1 MNSSIDNTPGNGAD
15 QSATNSGFSGTGFA
29 VSPGDSGLETNLR
42 PSLFDEFIGQKQR
55 VENLKTYVK
64 GAQQR
69 KEALDHVLL
78 YGPPGLGKTTLANII
93 AAEMGVNIKQTS
105 GPILEKKGDLSAIL
119 TDLEPGDVLF
129 IDEIHRLKT
138 ALEEILYKAMED
150 FQLDVIIGQ
159 GVGAR
164 SVSIDISRFT
174 LIGAT
179 TRAGL
184 LSSPLR
190 DRFGIMMHLDFYD
203 FPELVDVLLRSAEI
217 LNIKIYPKAAEAI
230 ARRSRGTPR
239 IANKLLK
246 RVRDFAQVEGE
257 GVIDPQ
263 ITALSFQA
271 LEVDEMGFDQTDRKI
286 LLTIIDHFGGGP
298 VGLSTISTSI
308 QEEKDTLLDVYEPY
322 LIQQGYLKITPRGRV
337 ATDKAYKH
345 FNRNIEGAQ
354 KKLF

>member
-1 MNSSIDNTPGNGAD
+1 MNGEESNTGIVPEDN
-15 QSATNSGFSGTGFA
+15 SEEVKF
-29 VSPGDSGLETNLR
+29 EKNLR
-42 PSLFDEFIGQKQR
+42 PSFFDEFIGQKQR

-64 GAQQR
+64 GAKQR
-69 KEALDHVLL
+69 NEALDHVLL

-93 AAEMGVNIKQTS
+93 AAEIGVNIRQTS
-105 GPILEKKGDLSAIL
+105 GPILERKGDLSAIL
-119 TDLEPGDVLF
+119 TDLEKHDVLF

-138 ALEEILYKAMED
+138 SLEEILYKAMED

-159 GVGAR
+159 GVGAKNI
-164 SVSIDISRFT
+164 SININHFT

-190 DRFGIMMHLDFYD
+190 DRFGIMIHLDFYNIE
-203 FPELVDVLLRSAEI
+203 ELVQVIIRSAGI
-217 LNIKIYPKAAEAI
+217 LDIKIYPKAAEII
-230 ARRSRGTPR
+230 ACRSRGTPR
-239 IANKLLK
+239 VANKLLK

-257 GVIDPQ
+257 GVIDPK
-263 ITALSFQA
+263 ITDLAFSA
-271 LEVDEMGFDQTDRKI
+271 LEVDEEGFDQTDRKI

-298 VGLSTISTSI
+298 VGLSTLSTSI

-322 LIQQGYLKITPRGRV
+322 LIQQGFMKITPRGRV

-345 FNRNIEGAQ
+345 FKRNLPDGQ
-354 KKLF
+354 RTLF

>member
-1 MNSSIDNTPGNGAD
+1 MEPAMT
-15 QSATNSGFSGTGFA
+15 
-29 VSPGDSGLETNLR
+29 DSDPTEVNEHNAEDLRFETNLR
-42 PSLFDEFIGQKQR
+42 PSFFDEFIGQKQR

-78 YGPPGLGKTTLANII
+78 HGPPGLGKTTLANII

-105 GPILEKKGDLSAIL
+105 GPILERKGDLSAIL
-119 TDLEPGDVLF
+119 TDLETDDVLF

-138 ALEEILYKAMED
+138 SLEEILYKAMED
-150 FQLDVIIGQ
+150 FQLDIIIGQ
-159 GVGAR
+159 GVGAKNI
-164 SVSIDISRFT
+164 SIDINHFT

-190 DRFGIMMHLDFYD
+190 DRFGIMIHLDFYNTE
-203 FPELVDVLLRSAEI
+203 ELIEVIIRSAKI
-217 LNIKIYPKAAEAI
+217 LDIKIYPKAAQAI
-230 ARRSRGTPR
+230 AMRSRGTPR

-257 GVIDPQ
+257 GVIDPK
-263 ITALSFQA
+263 ITELSFKA
-271 LEVDEMGFDQTDRKI
+271 LEVDEEGFDQTDRKI

-298 VGLSTISTSI
+298 VGLSTLSTSI

-322 LIQQGYLKITPRGRV
+322 LIQQGFLKITPRGRI
-337 ATDKAYKH
+337 ATHKAFKH
-345 FNRNIEGAQ
+345 FKKEIPVAQ
-354 KKLF
+354 RSLF

>member
-1 MNSSIDNTPGNGAD
+1 MSSEKSDTGNIPEDNSEEVKFE
-15 QSATNSGFSGTGFA
+15 Q
-29 VSPGDSGLETNLR
+29 NLR
-42 PSLFDEFIGQKQR
+42 PSFFDEFIGQKQR

-64 GAQQR
+64 GAKQR
-69 KEALDHVLL
+69 DEALDHVLL

-93 AAEMGVNIKQTS
+93 AAEIGVSIRQTS
-105 GPILEKKGDLSAIL
+105 GPILERKGDLSAIL
-119 TDLEPGDVLF
+119 TDLEAHDVLF

-138 ALEEILYKAMED
+138 SLEEILYKAMED

-159 GVGAR
+159 GVGAKN
-164 SVSIDISRFT
+164 ISLNINHFT

-190 DRFGIMMHLDFYD
+190 DRFGIMIHLDFYD
-203 FPELVDVLLRSAEI
+203 IEELVQVLIRSAKI
-217 LNIKIYPKAAEAI
+217 LDIKIYPKAAGVI

-257 GVIDPQ
+257 GVIDPK
-263 ITALSFQA
+263 ITDLAFNA
-271 LEVDEMGFDQTDRKI
+271 LEVDEEGFDQTDRKI

-298 VGLSTISTSI
+298 VGLSTLSTSI

-322 LIQQGYLKITPRGRV
+322 LIQQGFMKITPRGRV
-337 ATDKAYKH
+337 ATEKAYKH
-345 FNRNIEGAQ
+345 FKRNLPDGQ
-354 KKLF
+354 RTLF

>member
-1 MNSSIDNTPGNGAD
+1 MSSEAADTLTPPEENTED
-15 QSATNSGFSGTGFA
+15 VKFEQ
-29 VSPGDSGLETNLR
+29 DLR

-64 GAQQR
+64 GAKQR
-69 KEALDHVLL
+69 EEALDHVLL
-78 YGPPGLGKTTLANII
+78 YGPPGLGKTTLAHII
-93 AAEMGVNIKQTS
+93 AGEIGVNIKQTS
-105 GPILEKKGDLSAIL
+105 GPILERKGDLSAIL
-119 TDLEPGDVLF
+119 TDLEPHDVLF

-159 GVGAR
+159 GVGAKNI
-164 SVSIDISRFT
+164 SIHINRFT

-190 DRFGIMMHLDFYD
+190 DRFGIMLHLDFYTSE
-203 FPELVDVLLRSAEI
+203 ELIQVLIRSAKI
-217 LNIKIYPKAAEAI
+217 LNIRIYPKAAEVI
-230 ARRSRGTPR
+230 AHRSRGTPR

-257 GVIDPQ
+257 GVIDPK
-263 ITALSFQA
+263 ITDLAFKA
-271 LEVDEMGFDQTDRKI
+271 LEVDEEGFDQTDRKI
-286 LLTIIDHFGGGP
+286 LLTIIDHFSGGP
-298 VGLSTISTSI
+298 VGLSTLSTSI

-322 LIQQGYLKITPRGRV
+322 LIQQGFLKITPRGRV
-337 ATDKAYKH
+337 ATDKAYRH
-345 FNRNIEGAQ
+345 F
-354 KKLF
+354 KKELPTGQRSLF

>member
-1 MNSSIDNTPGNGAD
+1 MSSEKSDTGN
-15 QSATNSGFSGTGFA
+15 
-29 VSPGDSGLETNLR
+29 VPGDNSEEVKFEQNLR
-42 PSLFDEFIGQKQR
+42 PSFFDEFIGQKQQ

-64 GAQQR
+64 GAKQR
-69 KEALDHVLL
+69 NEALDHVLL
-78 YGPPGLGKTTLANII
+78 HGPPGLGKTTLANII
-93 AAEMGVNIKQTS
+93 AAEIGVNIRQTS
-105 GPILEKKGDLSAIL
+105 GPILERKGDLSAIL
-119 TDLEPGDVLF
+119 TDLEAHDVLF

-138 ALEEILYKAMED
+138 SLEEILYKAMED

-159 GVGAR
+159 GVGAKNI
-164 SVSIDISRFT
+164 SININHFT

-190 DRFGIMMHLDFYD
+190 DRFGIMIHLDFYD
-203 FPELVDVLLRSAEI
+203 VEELVQVLIRSAGI
-217 LNIKIYPKAAEAI
+217 LDIKIYPKAAQII

-257 GVIDPQ
+257 GVIDPK
-263 ITALSFQA
+263 ITDLAFSA
-271 LEVDEMGFDQTDRKI
+271 LEVDEEGFDQTDRKI

-298 VGLSTISTSI
+298 VGLSTLSTSI

-322 LIQQGYLKITPRGRV
+322 LIQQGFMKITPRGRV

-345 FNRNIEGAQ
+345 FKRNLPDGQ
-354 KKLF
+354 RTLF

>member
-1 MNSSIDNTPGNGAD
+1 MSSEKSDTGNMPEDNSEEVKFE
-15 QSATNSGFSGTGFA
+15 Q
-29 VSPGDSGLETNLR
+29 NLR
-42 PSLFDEFIGQKQR
+42 PSFFDEFIGQKQR

-64 GAQQR
+64 GAKQR
-69 KEALDHVLL
+69 DEALDHVLL

-93 AAEMGVNIKQTS
+93 AADIGVNIRQTS
-105 GPILEKKGDLSAIL
+105 GPILERKGDLSAIL
-119 TDLEPGDVLF
+119 TDLEAHDVLF

-138 ALEEILYKAMED
+138 SLEEILYKAMED

-159 GVGAR
+159 GVGAKN
-164 SVSIDISRFT
+164 ISLNINHFT

-190 DRFGIMMHLDFYD
+190 DRFGIMIHLDFYD
-203 FPELVDVLLRSAEI
+203 IEELVQVLIRSAKI
-217 LNIKIYPKAAEAI
+217 LDIKIYPKAAGVI

-239 IANKLLK
+239 VANKLLK

-257 GVIDPQ
+257 GVIDPK
-263 ITALSFQA
+263 ITDLAFRA
-271 LEVDEMGFDQTDRKI
+271 LEVDEEGFDQTDRKI

-298 VGLSTISTSI
+298 VGLSTLSTSI

-322 LIQQGYLKITPRGRV
+322 LIQQGFMKITPRGRV
-337 ATDKAYKH
+337 ATEKAYKH
-345 FNRNIEGAQ
+345 F
-354 KKLF
+354 KKDIPSGQRTLF

>member
-1 MNSSIDNTPGNGAD
+1 MNGEESNTGVMPEDNSEEVKFE
-15 QSATNSGFSGTGFA
+15 Q
-29 VSPGDSGLETNLR
+29 NLR
-42 PSLFDEFIGQKQR
+42 PSFFDEFIGQKQR

-64 GAQQR
+64 GAKQR
-69 KEALDHVLL
+69 DEALDHVLL
-78 YGPPGLGKTTLANII
+78 HGPPGLGKTTLANII
-93 AAEMGVNIKQTS
+93 AAEIGVNIRQTS
-105 GPILEKKGDLSAIL
+105 GPILERKGDLSAIL
-119 TDLEPGDVLF
+119 TDLEKHDVLF

-138 ALEEILYKAMED
+138 SLEEILYKAMED

-159 GVGAR
+159 GVGAKNI
-164 SVSIDISRFT
+164 SININHFT

-190 DRFGIMMHLDFYD
+190 DRFGIMIHLDFYTVE
-203 FPELVDVLLRSAEI
+203 ELVQVIIRSAGI
-217 LNIKIYPKAAEAI
+217 LDIKIYPKAAQVI

-257 GVIDPQ
+257 GVIDPK
-263 ITALSFQA
+263 ITDLAFSA
-271 LEVDEMGFDQTDRKI
+271 LEVDEEGFDQTDRKI

-298 VGLSTISTSI
+298 VGLSTLSTSI

-322 LIQQGYLKITPRGRV
+322 LIQQGFMKITPRGRV
-337 ATDKAYKH
+337 ATEKAYKH
-345 FNRNIEGAQ
+345 FKRNLPDGQ
-354 KKLF
+354 RTLF

>member
-1 MNSSIDNTPGNGAD
+1 MSSEKSDIANVPEDNSEEVKFE
-15 QSATNSGFSGTGFA
+15 Q
-29 VSPGDSGLETNLR
+29 NLR
-42 PSLFDEFIGQKQR
+42 PSFFDEFIGQKQR

-64 GAQQR
+64 GAKQR
-69 KEALDHVLL
+69 DEALDHVLL
-78 YGPPGLGKTTLANII
+78 HGPPGLGKTTLANII
-93 AAEMGVNIKQTS
+93 AAEIGVNIRQTS
-105 GPILEKKGDLSAIL
+105 GPILERKGDLSAIL
-119 TDLEPGDVLF
+119 TDLEKHDVLF

-138 ALEEILYKAMED
+138 SLEEILYKAMED

-159 GVGAR
+159 GVGAKNI
-164 SVSIDISRFT
+164 SININQFT

-190 DRFGIMMHLDFYD
+190 DRFGIMIHLDFYNVE
-203 FPELVDVLLRSAEI
+203 ELVQVLIRSAGI
-217 LNIKIYPKAAEAI
+217 LDIKIYPKAAEVI

-257 GVIDPQ
+257 GVIDPK
-263 ITALSFQA
+263 ITDLAFSA
-271 LEVDEMGFDQTDRKI
+271 LEVDEEGFDQTDRKI

-298 VGLSTISTSI
+298 VGLSTLSTSI

-322 LIQQGYLKITPRGRV
+322 LIQQGFMKITPRGRV

-345 FNRNIEGAQ
+345 FKRNLPDGQ
-354 KKLF
+354 RTLF